1 MKLENLS
8 TLDFNK
14 ILFSK
19 PEVNKIP
26 GQKLTYQRIRIN
38 VQDESGLNDLIIA
51 SPPNLMCWGL
61 QENRDLSTN
70 ELTGYQL
77 PIVLWSKN
85 GPTDEE
91 LEFTNK
97 FKELC
102 NFIKNYLVEH
112 RDEFGKY
119 DLDLN
124 DLKKFDP
131 LYWKMEKGKILEN
144 KGPTLYAKCLYDRK
158 KEKINTIFVNDETKS
173 QANPLSLLGK
183 RKDIQFALKI
193 EAIYIGTKISFQIKL
208 YEVKYKL
215 LDTSMKS
222 LLTDFVYPSQTPQIE
237 VSLGGKNNQ
246 NFPKEINETNE
257 TNETKKKSVKKIKK

>member
-14 ILFSK
+14 IVFSK
-19 PEVNKIP
+19 PEVNSIP
-26 GQKLTYQRIRIN
+26 GQKLTYKRIRIN
-38 VQDESGLNDLIIA
+38 VQNENELNDLIIA
-51 SPPNLMCWGL
+51 SPPNLLCWGL
-61 QENRDLSTN
+61 QESRDLSTN

-85 GPTDEE
+85 GPTSEE

-102 NFIKNYLVEH
+102 NFIKNYLLEH
-112 RDEFGKY
+112 KEEFEKY
-119 DLDLN
+119 DLELN

-131 LYWKMEKGKILEN
+131 LYWKMEKGKIVQN

-158 KEKINTIFVNDETKS
+158 KEKINTIFINEETHS

-183 RKDIQFALKI
+183 RKSVQFALKI

-215 LDTSMKS
+215 LETTMKS
-222 LLTDFVYPSQTPQIE
+222 LLADFVYPSLTSEVEVCTSFKQI
-237 VSLGGKNNQ
+237 SQINKNKNK
-246 NFPKEINETNE
+246 NEIN
-257 TNETKKKSVKKIKK
+257 IKK

>member
-14 ILFSK
+14 IVFSK
-19 PEVNKIP
+19 PEVNSIP
-26 GQKLTYQRIRIN
+26 GQKLTYKRIRIN
-38 VQDESGLNDLIIA
+38 VKNENGLNDLIIA
-51 SPPNLMCWGL
+51 SPPNLLCWGL

-85 GPTDEE
+85 GPTPEE

-102 NFIKNYLVEH
+102 NFIKKYLVENK
-112 RDEFGKY
+112 ETFEKY
-119 DLDLN
+119 DLELN

-131 LYWKMEKGKILEN
+131 LYWKMEKGKIIEN
-144 KGPTLYAKCLYDRK
+144 KGPTLYAKCFYDRK
-158 KEKINTIFVNDETKS
+158 KEKINTIFINDETQS
-173 QANPLSLLGK
+173 QSNPLSLLGK
-183 RKDIQFALKI
+183 RKSIQFALKI

-215 LDTSMKS
+215 LETTMKS
-222 LLTDFVYPSQTPQIE
+222 LLTDFVYPSLTTQVEVKTTPKDNLNFDL
-237 VSLGGKNNQ
+237 SPKKTNKNEKN
-246 NFPKEINETNE
+246 I
-257 TNETKKKSVKKIKK
+257 KKIKN